1 VVQGNGLDTFGPLGP
16 WVVTI
21 DEAGDGNDLA
31 VLSRVNGQMRW
42 NSNTGEMI
50 FDISTIVSVLSEG
63 FTFLPAV

>member
-1 VVQGNGLDTFGPLGP
+1 M
-16 WVVTI
+16 
-21 DEAGDGNDLA
+21 DEAGDGNNLA